1 MNHAETTNFLSEMQ
15 GCFPRISV
23 RDVTIETWK
32 EILDNVPYDLCHKAY
47 IKYLKSGESREP
59 KPGDILSLARTMY
72 KVIDVNPVECDIC
85 RGRGVLFIV
94 EPDGHECVGRCSC
107 QNGKLY
113 PHFPMVK
120 LGFHRHTELGRIE
133 VIR

>member
-1 MNHAETTNFLSEMQ
+1 MNHAETANFLTEIQ

-59 KPGDILSLARTMY
+59 KPGDILSISRTMH
-72 KVIDVNPVECDIC
+72 KPITVEHQDCKLCD
-85 RGRGVLFIV
+85 GRGVLFIL
-94 EPDGHECVGRCSC
+94 EPNGHESVARCKCS
-107 QNGKLY
+107 NGNLY
-113 PHFPMVK
+113 PHFEIFK
-120 LGFHRHTELGRIE
+120 ADFFRKNDLGRIE
-133 VIR
+133 IA